1 MGGNEARKKGE
12 EVAKLNAS
20 LLKVNAELR
29 REMRE
34 AGMGPYVPIP
44 AQRFIEKGPGQ
55 STDEEIAAG
64 TVVDLTFSLPGFKK
78 PIACKGEVVRLIK
91 ATEESPD
98 RRSGIGIRFTTFR
111 GDSQKRLERY
121 IAKTSDKDNRMIYYL

>member
-44 AQRFIEKGPGQ
+44 AQRFIEKGPD
-55 STDEEIAAG
+55 TE
-64 TVVDLTFSLPGFKK
+64 TVS
-78 PIACKGEVVRLIK
+78 
-91 ATEESPD
+91 
-98 RRSGIGIRFTTFR
+98 
-111 GDSQKRLERY
+111 
-121 IAKTSDKDNRMIYYL
+121 